1 MRKEG
6 HLCASYLVEVVE
18 RHDVFVS
25 VGVCDGSPVR
35 LEDLRLQPRVDHRL
49 EAGHAQHAHQ
59 LLLLARCLLH
69 AVHDPVRVLE
79 RRDDAWSRR
88 TALC

>member
-6 HLCASYLVEVVE
+6 HLCASYLFEVVE

-49 EAGHAQHAHQ
+49 EAGDTQHADE
-59 LLLLARCLLH
+59 LLFLACGLLN
-69 AVHDPVRVLE
+69 AVHDPVRVL
-79 RRDDAWSRR
+79 RREFMES
-88 TALC
+88 TEKS